1 MYHKS
6 VLWYMMSAHVPPFQ
20 ASVPYD
26 GLPPLPPPAHVT
38 DSIPVL
44 RREAEARQALA
55 ELKGVANIIPNQAIL
70 INAIALREAK
80 DSSEIENIVT
90 TQDRLYGAVAA
101 SSAATVDA
109 STKEVVRYRSALRI
123 GEALARDHGFL
134 SVNHVIRIQTE
145 IIGNS
150 AGLRA
155 TPGTALVNDRTGEVV
170 YTPPQDPDIIRRLL
184 SNFADYYNGD
194 AGSLADMAVLHY
206 QFETIHPF
214 SDGNGRTGRILN
226 VLYLILKGYLD
237 IPILYPSSY
246 IIEHKDEYYR
256 FLRAVTV
263 AGEWEPWILFMLDAI
278 QATSVDTIA
287 RVREIRDELDR
298 TIDEI
303 RTALPRI
310 YTKELVETLFVH
322 PYSKIEFLVNALGV
336 ERKAASRY
344 LRSLEELGLLASK
357 KIGREKIYVNV
368 RLMTI
373 LSRETA
379 A

>member
-1 MYHKS
+1 VTES
-6 VLWYMMSAHVPPFQ
+6 V
-20 ASVPYD
+20 
-26 GLPPLPPPAHVT
+26 
-38 DSIPVL
+38 PVL

-55 ELKGVANIIPNQAIL
+55 ELKGVAHIIPNQAIL

-90 TQDRLYGAVAA
+90 TQDKLYRAVAA
-101 SSAATVDA
+101 GSVTAEDA
-109 STKEVVRYRSALRI
+109 STKEVVRYRSALGI
-123 GEALARDHGFL
+123 GEALIGDHGFL
-134 SVNHVIRIQTE
+134 SVNHVIRIQSE
-145 IIGNS
+145 VIGNS
-150 AGLRA
+150 AGLRS

-170 YTPPQDPDIIRRLL
+170 YTPPQDPAVIRRLL

-214 SDGNGRTGRILN
+214 LDGNGRTGRILN

-237 IPILYPSSY
+237 TPILYPSSY
-246 IIEHKDEYYR
+246 IIEHKDDYYR
-256 FLRAVTV
+256 LLSAVT
-263 AGEWEPWILFMLDAI
+263 ATGEWEQWILFMLDAI
-278 QATSVDTIA
+278 QATSVDSIA
-287 RVREIRDELDR
+287 KVREIRDELDR
-298 TIDEI
+298 TIDEV
-303 RTALPRI
+303 RTSLPRV

-344 LRSLEELGLLASK
+344 LQSLEELGLLASQ

-373 LSRETA
+373 LARRTEGSTSSR
-379 A
+379 

>member
-1 MYHKS
+1 
-6 VLWYMMSAHVPPFQ
+6 
-20 ASVPYD
+20 
-26 GLPPLPPPAHVT
+26 VT

-155 TPGTALVNDRTGEVV
+155 TPGTALVNDRAGEVV

>member
-1 MYHKS
+1 
-6 VLWYMMSAHVPPFQ
+6 
-20 ASVPYD
+20 
-26 GLPPLPPPAHVT
+26 
-38 DSIPVL
+38 
-44 RREAEARQALA
+44 
-55 ELKGVANIIPNQAIL
+55 
-70 INAIALREAK
+70 
-80 DSSEIENIVT
+80 
-90 TQDRLYGAVAA
+90 
-101 SSAATVDA
+101 
-109 STKEVVRYRSALRI
+109 
-123 GEALARDHGFL
+123 
-134 SVNHVIRIQTE
+134 
-145 IIGNS
+145 
-150 AGLRA
+150 
-155 TPGTALVNDRTGEVV
+155 
-170 YTPPQDPDIIRRLL
+170 LL

-226 VLYLILKGYLD
+226 VLYLMLKGHLD

-246 IIEHKDEYYR
+246 IIAHKDEYYR
-256 FLRAVTV
+256 FLRAVTA

-287 RVREIRDELDR
+287 RVREICDEVDR

-310 YTKELVETLFVH
+310 YTRELVETLFVH

-344 LRSLEELGLLASK
+344 LQSMEELGLLASRK
-357 KIGREKIYVNV
+357 VGREQIYVNV